1 MKTNIVLYIV
11 LLLCGYF
18 VSAQNEVFKLEYKNN
33 LPFTQE
39 ISQPEDKKGYII
51 KLTQGEKEKEL
62 RLTSLTIKTYQ
73 NIITSNIEGYDNLEK
88 EQQGEIDSALKDWVV
103 DIMLWTFNN
112 LDEDEKIGLIKIK
125 EQDVSIYNN
134 STRNIV
140 SNSNKNS
147 VMARKQELSKM
158 KIDNV
163 DIEFRD
169 GFIEQIIVDLRDEEG
184 EKGKKGEEKDEA
196 EEKGKKGAEEEE
208 DWEDGKTTYRF
219 NNPYGIGF
227 STIKNFDKMNKYRLF
242 CKSGVEMNGI
252 KYYNTYIMLS
262 DVLQYKYNIRPFAKE
277 FSPADGLVNLN
288 DSEKEKVLFRTKS
301 DELISGTVFS
311 DFTGFKQERP
321 NGLVETEFYRKIF
334 IWTVRRNT
342 LTPLNTSHSFMQYI
356 KPVFTLSKI
365 EENNRDLLLSSQN
378 RTEFDSTSGKYHL
391 IQGKN
396 FTNPLR
402 ALNHQIFALG
412 TDLNLLYLDMR
423 SIKSEF
429 HFNYAF
435 RYRRFNLV
443 DSLISHNDTTGVISR
458 NGLVNEYKGNGLSHG
473 LEATWRIVPEERYG
487 FHITFGLQHLNI
499 LTNEF
504 ELRPAVPDQT
514 YLKETNGRFLWSMEL
529 GAFLKT
535 SKDKEKND
543 RFFLRWRLN
552 WEQKNAF
559 NNFVQLQFGY
569 TVPFTRPNRK

>member
-1 MKTNIVLYIV
+1 
-11 LLLCGYF
+11 
-18 VSAQNEVFKLEYKNN
+18 
-33 LPFTQE
+33 
-39 ISQPEDKKGYII
+39 
-51 KLTQGEKEKEL
+51 
-62 RLTSLTIKTYQ
+62 
-73 NIITSNIEGYDNLEK
+73 
-88 EQQGEIDSALKDWVV
+88 
-103 DIMLWTFNN
+103 
-112 LDEDEKIGLIKIK
+112 
-125 EQDVSIYNN
+125 
-134 STRNIV
+134 
-140 SNSNKNS
+140 
-147 VMARKQELSKM
+147 
-158 KIDNV
+158 
-163 DIEFRD
+163 
-169 GFIEQIIVDLRDEEG
+169 
-184 EKGKKGEEKDEA
+184 
-196 EEKGKKGAEEEE
+196 
-208 DWEDGKTTYRF
+208 
-219 NNPYGIGF
+219 
-227 STIKNFDKMNKYRLF
+227 
-242 CKSGVEMNGI
+242 
-252 KYYNTYIMLS
+252 
-262 DVLQYKYNIRPFAKE
+262 
-277 FSPADGLVNLN
+277 
-288 DSEKEKVLFRTKS
+288 
-301 DELISGTVFS
+301 
-311 DFTGFKQERP
+311 
-321 NGLVETEFYRKIF
+321 
-334 IWTVRRNT
+334 
-342 LTPLNTSHSFMQYI
+342 MQYI
-356 KPVFTLSKI
+356 KPTFTLSKI

-378 RTEFDSTSGKYHL
+378 RTEFDSTSGKYNL
-391 IQGKN
+391 IQGQN

-487 FHITFGLQHLNI
+487 FHISFGLQHLNI

-535 SKDKEKND
+535 SRDKEKND

-569 TVPFTRPNRK
+569 TVPFTKQNRK

>member
-18 VSAQNEVFKLEYKNN
+18 VSAQNEVFKLEYNGSPSFK
-33 LPFTQE
+33 QE

-51 KLTQGEKEKEL
+51 KLIQGEKEKEL
-62 RLTSLTIKTYQ
+62 RLSSLTIKSYQ
-73 NIITSNIEGYDNLEK
+73 NIITSNIEGYNNLEK
-88 EQQGEIDSALKDWVV
+88 EQQGEMNSALKDWVV

-112 LDEDEKIGLIKIK
+112 LDDGPDVGILTPTTNKIPIYNANEGKKKTTIKNQSSYSQSSITIDKKNANKADLSSKENRKNLIKGKDANIT
-125 EQDVSIYNN
+125 DVNLE
-134 STRNIV
+134 
-140 SNSNKNS
+140 KF
-147 VMARKQELSKM
+147 
-158 KIDNV
+158 
-163 DIEFRD
+163 DIEFKD
-169 GFIEQIIVDLRDEEG
+169 GYIEQISVKCL
-184 EKGKKGEEKDEA
+184 KGTENIRYE
-196 EEKGKKGAEEEE
+196 
-208 DWEDGKTTYRF
+208 
-219 NNPYGIGF
+219 NINSIGF
-227 STIKNFDKMNKYRLF
+227 STRKNYRNLYKRKLF
-242 CKSGVEMNGI
+242 STNPIEDNSI
-252 KYYNTYIMLS
+252 TYYKTYIKLS
-262 DVLQYKYNIRPFAKE
+262 DVLSYEPITESEAKDYSPENITITAYPQKTETLKRH
-277 FSPADGLVNLN
+277 
-288 DSEKEKVLFRTKS
+288 KS
-301 DELISGTVFS
+301 SELISGTVFT
-311 DFTGFKQERP
+311 DFNGLNQSKP
-321 NGLVETEFYRKIF
+321 NGLIETEFYKRI
-334 IWTVRRNT
+334 T
-342 LTPLNTSHSFMQYI
+342 LFTGKGRCLFNTSISAFQFI
-356 KPVFTLSKI
+356 RPTFIISKI
-365 EENNRDLLLSSQN
+365 EENNRNVILTKEN
-378 RTEFDSTSGKYHL
+378 RTELDTTSGKYSL
-391 IQGKN
+391 ILGQKY
-396 FTNPLR
+396 TNPLI
-402 ALNHQIFALG
+402 ALNHQILALG
-412 TDLNLLYLDMR
+412 ADLNLLQVDVR
-423 SIKSEF
+423 SLKSELII
-429 HFNYAF
+429 NYAF
-435 RYRRFNLV
+435 RYRKFNLI